1 METIK
6 RECSILDDKL
16 GKQEKIQLVL
26 QTLNSVNQILKL
38 IPQVDQEDLD
48 NWEIT
53 EFQKKYLFA
62 ITSVVEKNLSKVK
75 TLNIKK

>member
-1 METIK
+1 MEIFK
-6 RECSILDDKL
+6 HECSILDDKL

-38 IPQVDQEDLD
+38 IPQIDQDDLD

-53 EFQKKYLFA
+53 EFQKKYFFA
-62 ITSVVEKNLSKVK
+62 ITEVVEKNLSKVK